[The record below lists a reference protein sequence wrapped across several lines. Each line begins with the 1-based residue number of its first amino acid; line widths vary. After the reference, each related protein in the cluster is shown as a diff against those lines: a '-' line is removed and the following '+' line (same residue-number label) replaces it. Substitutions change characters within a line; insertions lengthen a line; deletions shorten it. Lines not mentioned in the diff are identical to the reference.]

1 MARQN
6 ELRGLD
12 KVTHP
17 LQSREWGEFREKT
30 GVEVVRGKD
39 LPAQAGFQL
48 TIHKI
53 PYTPWSIGY
62 LPKGPLPTKQTID
75 ELKKIGEENRCI
87 FIQLEPNIERFKNY
101 DLRFKNL
108 GLRTSIRPLFTKY
121 NFVIDLTKSEE
132 ELLAAMHPKT
142 RYNIRVAQKH
152 GVTVKERTDDEAFKI
167 YLKLYFETTKRQKYF
182 GHTPEYHRLLW
193 QTLNENLKLKIENSD
208 RVIPHLLIASYKGI
222 PLTAWLLLQYKD
234 TLYYPYGGSSEEHKN
249 VMASNL
255 IMWEAIKLGKKLG
268 CKTFDLWGA
277 LSPNPDPKDPWY
289 GFHRFKQGYGGRL
302 VEYVGSYDL
311 VLNPLLYWGFHLI
324 DKLRWIVLRLRPL

>member
-30 GVEVVRGKD
+30 GVEVVRGKN
-39 LPAQAGFQL
+39 FQL

-87 FIQLEPNIERFKNY
+87 FIQLEPNVEVSEKFKVQSV
-101 DLRFKNL
+101 KL
-108 GLRTSIRPLFTKY
+108 GLRPSLKPLFTKY

-132 ELLAAMHPKT
+132 ELLAVMHPKT
-142 RYNIRVAQKH
+142 RYNIRVAQKN
-152 GVTVKERTDDEAFKI
+152 GVTVEQRTDDEAFKT

-182 GHTPEYHRLLW
+182 GHTSEYHRLLW
-193 QTLNENLKLKIENSD
+193 ETLTNHQLLITNHQLTPYI
-208 RVIPHLLIASYKGI
+208 LIASYKGI

-234 TLYYPYGGSSEEHKN
+234 TLYYPYGGSSEQYKN

-255 IMWEAIKLGKKLG
+255 VMWEAIKLGKKLG
-268 CKTFDLWGA
+268 CKTLDLWGA
-277 LSPNPDPKDPWY
+277 LGPNPDQNDAWY

-311 VLNPLLYWGFHLI
+311 VLNPILYWGFHLI
-324 DKLRWIVLRLRPL
+324 NKLRWIVLRLRPL